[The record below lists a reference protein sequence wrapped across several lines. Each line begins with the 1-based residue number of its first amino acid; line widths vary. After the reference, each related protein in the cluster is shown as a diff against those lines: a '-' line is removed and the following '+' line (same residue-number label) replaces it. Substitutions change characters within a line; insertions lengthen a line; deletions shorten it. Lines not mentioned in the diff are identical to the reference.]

1 MRWVVASSL
10 ILALAVIWFTARCLA
25 DLARAGEVRYFTQW
39 QWAIICVISMPLG
52 GIFYLQYGK
61 VR

>member
-1 MRWVVASSL
+1 MRWVIASSL
-10 ILALAVIWFTARCLA
+10 ILALVVIWFTARCLA
-25 DLARAGEVRYFTQW
+25 DLAHADEVHYFTQW

-52 GIFYLQYGK
+52 GICYLRYGK